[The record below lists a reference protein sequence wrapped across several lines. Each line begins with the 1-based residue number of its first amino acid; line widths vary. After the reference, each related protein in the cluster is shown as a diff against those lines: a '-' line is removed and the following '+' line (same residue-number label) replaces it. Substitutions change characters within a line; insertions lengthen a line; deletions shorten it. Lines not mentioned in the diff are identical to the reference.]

1 MILSNKT
8 RIFILVMQAFLCAIV
23 ASYAVKEGIAY
34 SGIGPLPWGQSAL
47 RWPWSLAIKFGGIAH
62 PLLVEML
69 FFVAYALIIFAALHC
84 LLSKTM
90 FTPGRRETVS

>member
-1 MILSNKT
+1 MILSNQT
-8 RIFILVMQAFLCAIV
+8 RIFILVMQAFLSVIA
-23 ASYAVKEGIAY
+23 ASYAVKEGIPY
-34 SGIGPLPWGQSAL
+34 IGIGPWPWWQFAL

-84 LLSKTM
+84 LLSGTM
-90 FTPGRRETVS
+90 FAPGRRENVS

>member
-1 MILSNKT
+1 
-8 RIFILVMQAFLCAIV
+8 VIV
-23 ASYAVKEGIAY
+23 ASFAVKEGIPY
-34 SGIGPLPWGQSAL
+34 IGIGPPWWQSAL
-47 RWPWSLAIKFGGIAH
+47 SRPWSLAIKFGGIAH

-84 LLSKTM
+84 LLSKTT